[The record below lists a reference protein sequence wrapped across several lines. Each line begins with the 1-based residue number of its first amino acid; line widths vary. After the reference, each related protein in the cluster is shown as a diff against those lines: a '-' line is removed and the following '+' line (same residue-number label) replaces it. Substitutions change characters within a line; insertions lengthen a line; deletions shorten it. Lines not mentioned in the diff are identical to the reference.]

1 VPSAYAGSV
10 NPPGTQ
16 APRRLRPRLHWEL
29 IACGLQG
36 HELIGTDAAVLR
48 PSDDLVAREGADG
61 VRWHRCVRCDSWLPL
76 APPAQP
82 SRQFPP
88 ERDEIA
94 LPLRGRPLRDKFVL
108 RLIALDRAF
117 HFVLL
122 AFLGIAILLVA
133 SHETTLR
140 DKFYRIVTDLQGSLG
155 GPIHADK
162 KGLVEEIQ
170 RLLSTKNSQLRL
182 IGVLVLAYGV
192 LEGVEAV
199 GLWLQRRW
207 AEYLT
212 FLATTLLLPLEIY
225 ELTRRVT
232 PLKIFAFLL
241 NVAVVVYL
249 LYAKRL
255 FGLRGGGAAEQV
267 AREHD
272 TGWEALE
279 RSFAAPGAPDSV
291 AANARPIRR

>member
-1 VPSAYAGSV
+1 VT
-10 NPPGTQ
+10 PPGTQ
-16 APRRLRPRLHWEL
+16 PPRRLRPRLHWEL

-36 HELIGTDAAVLR
+36 HELIGIDAAALR
-48 PSDDLVAREGADG
+48 PSDALVAREGADG

-94 LPLRGRPLRDKFVL
+94 LPLRGRPLRDRFVL
-108 RLIALDRAF
+108 RLIAVDRAF
-117 HFVLL
+117 HFLL
-122 AFLGIAILLVA
+122 LTFLGVAILLVA

-140 DKFYRIVTDLQGSLG
+140 DHFYRVVTDLQGSLG

-162 KGLVEEIQ
+162 KGLVAEIQ
-170 RLLSTKNSQLRL
+170 RLLSMKNSELRL

-192 LEGVEAV
+192 LEGIEAV
-199 GLWLQRRW
+199 GLWLARRW

-225 ELTRRVT
+225 ELAHRVT
-232 PLKIFAFLL
+232 PLKIVAFVL

-255 FGLRGGGAAEQV
+255 FGLGGGGAAEEA
-267 AREHD
+267 ARERD

-279 RSFAAPGAPDSV
+279 RSFSAGAAPDAGGGVP
-291 AANARPIRR
+291 AA

>member
-1 VPSAYAGSV
+1 MT
-10 NPPGTQ
+10 PPGTQ
-16 APRRLRPRLHWEL
+16 PPRRLRPRLHWEL

-36 HELIGTDAAVLR
+36 HEMIGIDAAALR
-48 PSDDLVAREGADG
+48 PSDALVAREGADG

-94 LPLRGRPLRDKFVL
+94 LPLRGRPLRDRFVL
-108 RLIALDRAF
+108 RLIAVDRAF
-117 HFVLL
+117 HFLL
-122 AFLGIAILLVA
+122 LTFLGVAILLVA

-140 DKFYRIVTDLQGSLG
+140 DHFYRVVTDLQGSLG

-162 KGLVEEIQ
+162 KGLVAEIQ
-170 RLLSTKNSQLRL
+170 RLLSMKNSELRL

-192 LEGVEAV
+192 LEGIEAV
-199 GLWLQRRW
+199 GLWLARRW

-225 ELTRRVT
+225 ELAHRVT
-232 PLKIFAFLL
+232 PLKIVAFVL

-255 FGLRGGGAAEQV
+255 FGLGGGGAAEEA
-267 AREHD
+267 ARERD

-279 RSFAAPGAPDSV
+279 RSFSAGAAPDAGGGVP
-291 AANARPIRR
+291 AA

>member
-1 VPSAYAGSV
+1 VT
-10 NPPGTQ
+10 PPGTQ
-16 APRRLRPRLHWEL
+16 PPRRLRPRLHWEL

-36 HELIGTDAAVLR
+36 HELIGIDAAALR
-48 PSDDLVAREGADG
+48 PSDALVAREGADG

-94 LPLRGRPLRDKFVL
+94 LPLRGRPLRDRFVL
-108 RLIALDRAF
+108 RLIAVDRAF
-117 HFVLL
+117 HFLL
-122 AFLGIAILLVA
+122 LTFLGVAILLVA

-140 DKFYRIVTDLQGSLG
+140 DHFYRVVTDLQGSLG

-162 KGLVEEIQ
+162 KGLVAEIQ
-170 RLLSTKNSQLRL
+170 RLLSMKNSDLRL

-192 LEGVEAV
+192 LEGIEAV
-199 GLWLQRRW
+199 GLWLARRW

-225 ELTRRVT
+225 ELAHRIT
-232 PLKIFAFLL
+232 PLKIVAFVL

-255 FGLRGGGAAEQV
+255 FGLGGGGAAEEA
-267 AREHD
+267 ARERD

-279 RSFAAPGAPDSV
+279 RSFSAGAAPDAGGGVP
-291 AANARPIRR
+291 AA